1 MAFILSLE
9 TSTTVTSVAIH
20 EDGKLVATEETHIPQ
35 SAASKLA
42 VMIKEV
48 GKTSGVDLKQVNAI
62 AVSSGPGSY
71 TGLRI
76 GTSTAK
82 GLCYALNV
90 PLIAVGS
97 LDLMAH
103 HVSQKSIGDLL
114 LCPMI
119 DARRME
125 VYCEVTDH
133 KLEKILP
140 VEAKIIDD
148 YSFADLLR
156 ERKMIFF
163 GDGAAKC
170 AAVIKSDNAIFL
182 PDVFPLATDL
192 GYLAFRKFAG
202 NQVEDLMR
210 FEPFYL
216 KDFVAKKATSKL

>member
-1 MAFILSLE
+1 MAVILSLE
-9 TSTTVTSVAIH
+9 TSTSVTSVAIH
-20 EDGKLVATEETHIPQ
+20 ENNKLLAASEIHVPQ

-42 VMIKEV
+42 LLIEEV
-48 GKTSGVDLKQVNAI
+48 KRNAGI
-62 AVSSGPGSY
+62 ELNQLSAVAISSGPGSY

-97 LDLMAH
+97 LELMAH
-103 HVSQKSIGDLL
+103 EVSKLNTAGAF

-125 VYCEVTDH
+125 VYCQVFDEML
-133 KLEKILP
+133 KP
-140 VEAKIIDD
+140 RQAVEAKIIDEH
-148 YSFADLLR
+148 SFSDFMK
-156 ERKMIFF
+156 ERKIIFF

-170 AAVIKSDNAIFL
+170 ATIIRNEGAVFVENIFPSATQL
-182 PDVFPLATDL
+182 GILAGKKFEL
-192 GYLAFRKFAG
+192 GQTENL
-202 NQVEDLMR
+202 VT

-216 KDFVAKKATSKL
+216 KDFVAKKAAIKL